1 MRKYFYHYV
10 IMVMDQTRK
19 QNALTACNERNI
31 LLSKDLMSY
40 IYLIKVIVKSAKI
53 LICMNDNYCYL

>member
-1 MRKYFYHYV
+1 
-10 IMVMDQTRK
+10 MVMDETRK

-53 LICMNDNYCYL
+53 LRCMNDNYCYL